1 MPIPEN
7 CLVIVKGKDKTD
19 SIESYTFRGNKCD
32 IRYRGSPKVFCY
44 NSSNVRLLQQIG
56 IIDPRSVIFR
66 VNGRVISDIER
77 IQYFGECYRVT
88 RSNGAVRTI
97 PKSEVILEA
106 NCLYDGNARA
116 LFDYF
121 KETASALSL
130 KTDGGANILRL
141 QYDRISAVPESTI
154 LAKYLNSKLP
164 VRPAE
169 KPAALIYPF
178 GLNQSQK
185 QAVENAFSAPIS
197 IIQGPPG
204 TGKTQTILNILA
216 NAVRMGKTVAIVSNN
231 NSATQNVAEKLAK
244 YDLGFLTAFL
254 GSLANK
260 ERFLT
265 GQTGSYPDMGSWI
278 LEKSVQETLL
288 RQVRSLSEELTAM
301 LEARNRA
308 AQVDRELLELKPEQF
323 YFGKYY
329 EAKGSSGFN
338 TETFPRLSSE
348 KLMSL
353 WLEYEAKG
361 QKKPGFFRRI
371 LLALRF
377 GRGAL
382 TLFDQTPEAAIPFLQ
397 KQFYQARLRE
407 LRAEKERLEQ
417 KLRAYRFDA
426 KIEELREESM
436 KLFKAELAERY
447 PWRSPRQTFEQ
458 KDFRG
463 ASEAFSAEYPVILST
478 TYAIKGTL
486 STDFFYDY
494 LIVDEASQVDLAT
507 GVLAFSCARNIV
519 IVGDQKQLP
528 NVLTQEDIRIADE
541 IWNRHRFDER
551 YHFATHSMLA
561 SAAGIWRDAPS
572 VLLREHYRCHP
583 KIAEF
588 FNQKFYNGELI
599 VLTEDHGEKNVLSM
613 YRTPPGNHAR
623 GHLNQRQIDII
634 REEVLPVLTRQ
645 GFTDIGMITPYR
657 DQAAA
662 IRKQLGDNWEVATVH
677 KFQGREKEAIVL
689 TSVDNVIGD
698 FTDDPNLLNVAVSRA
713 VKSLTV
719 VISDSEENRKT
730 NYGDLARYME
740 YQNCQIVDSKVYS
753 VFDMLYKCY
762 DAQRRRYLKA
772 HKRVSEYDS
781 ENLMYSVI
789 EKVLAVPDFSE
800 LDCVVHSS
808 LATLVKA
815 SDALTEKERQYA
827 ANPLTHLDF
836 LLFNRIDKSPVLVI
850 EVDGT
855 KYHMA
860 GSRQAER
867 DARKDS
873 ILEKCGVPI
882 LRLRTDGSGEERKIV
897 EKLHELL

>member
-1 MPIPEN
+1 M
-7 CLVIVKGKDKTD
+7 
-19 SIESYTFRGNKCD
+19 
-32 IRYRGSPKVFCY
+32 
-44 NSSNVRLLQQIG
+44 
-56 IIDPRSVIFR
+56 
-66 VNGRVISDIER
+66 
-77 IQYFGECYRVT
+77 
-88 RSNGAVRTI
+88 
-97 PKSEVILEA
+97 
-106 NCLYDGNARA
+106 
-116 LFDYF
+116 
-121 KETASALSL
+121 
-130 KTDGGANILRL
+130 
-141 QYDRISAVPESTI
+141 
-154 LAKYLNSKLP
+154 
-164 VRPAE
+164 
-169 KPAALIYPF
+169 
-178 GLNQSQK
+178 
-185 QAVENAFSAPIS
+185 
-197 IIQGPPG
+197 
-204 TGKTQTILNILA
+204 
-216 NAVRMGKTVAIVSNN
+216 
-231 NSATQNVAEKLAK
+231 
-244 YDLGFLTAFL
+244 
-254 GSLANK
+254 
-260 ERFLT
+260 
-265 GQTGSYPDMGSWI
+265 
-278 LEKSVQETLL
+278 
-288 RQVRSLSEELTAM
+288 
-301 LEARNRA
+301 
-308 AQVDRELLELKPEQF
+308 
-323 YFGKYY
+323 
-329 EAKGSSGFN
+329 
-338 TETFPRLSSE
+338 
-348 KLMSL
+348 
-353 WLEYEAKG
+353 
-361 QKKPGFFRRI
+361 
-371 LLALRF
+371 
-377 GRGAL
+377 
-382 TLFDQTPEAAIPFLQ
+382 
-397 KQFYQARLRE
+397 
-407 LRAEKERLEQ
+407 
-417 KLRAYRFDA
+417 
-426 KIEELREESM
+426 
-436 KLFKAELAERY
+436 
-447 PWRSPRQTFEQ
+447 
-458 KDFRG
+458 
-463 ASEAFSAEYPVILST
+463 
-478 TYAIKGTL
+478 
-486 STDFFYDY
+486 
-494 LIVDEASQVDLAT
+494 
-507 GVLAFSCARNIV
+507 

-528 NVLTQEDIRIADE
+528 NVLTQEDVRIADE
-541 IWNRHRFDER
+541 IWNRHRLDER

-561 SAAGIWRDAPS
+561 SAAEIWRDAPS

-897 EKLHELL
+897 GKLHELL